1 MARQED
7 DREDLIRE
15 ATALNPRVE
24 WEVPGE
30 PDPVFTGLKRDGS
43 LAIYFGQAAVYQFN
57 SEGQLRRAW
66 IAGFLYRTQG
76 VTLARMHRERTGTAT
91 YLLRVD
97 LSEAELKHT
106 LDQMDQRLTRLKSA
120 LQQNQATVL
129 REVCAGQQPDFAV
142 LIERALTSVNRLAPA
157 IPGRR

>member
-24 WEVPGE
+24 WQIPGD

-57 SEGQLRRAW
+57 SQGQLRRAW
-66 IAGFLYRTQG
+66 IDGFLYRTQG
-76 VTLARMHRERTGTAT
+76 STLAKMHRERTGTAT
-91 YLLRVD
+91 YLMRVD
-97 LSEAELKHT
+97 LSEAELKDT
-106 LDQMDQRLTRLKSA
+106 LDQMDQRLTRLRTA
-120 LQQNQATVL
+120 LQQGQAAVL
-129 REVCAGQQPDFAV
+129 REVCADERPDFAA
-142 LIERALTSVNRLAPA
+142 LIERALTSTHRLAPA

>member
-24 WEVPGE
+24 WQVPGE
-30 PDPVFTGLKRDGS
+30 PDPVFTGQKRDGS
-43 LAIYFGQAAVYQFN
+43 LAIYFGQTAVYQFN

-66 IAGFLYRTQG
+66 FDGFLYRTQG
-76 VTLARMHRERTGTAT
+76 ATLAKMHRERTGTAT
-91 YLLRVD
+91 YLMRVD

-106 LDQMDQRLTRLKSA
+106 LDQMDQRLTRLKAA
-120 LQQNQATVL
+120 LKQGQATVL
-129 REVCAGQQPDFAV
+129 REVCAGERPDFAV
-142 LIERALTSVNRLAPA
+142 LIQQALTSTVRLAPA